1 MKQMTT
7 DPNLTSHTDAKSLK
21 LLKLD
26 QNKLLLAFSII
37 IFLVMSVLKPDTFP
51 TWLNI
56 SSMMLQI
63 SEVGILSIGMV
74 LSLLIGGIDLSVT
87 STAVFSATLAG
98 MTMIKIAPVYPNL
111 SIFLGLLVAVVCGI
125 LCGLLNG
132 LLIGKLGLPAILA
145 TLGTMTLFAG
155 ISMGITGGITING
168 LPDAFVSQGTGTLL
182 FIPIPFLLLL
192 FLSLVASI
200 VLNRTAW
207 GERIYLLGSN
217 PKASMF
223 SGIDNSKVTIF
234 VYMVIGFISSIAG
247 LVMMARTNSM
257 NTDYGSSYMLQTLLV
272 AVVGGIS
279 VSGGS
284 GKISGL
290 LLSLVLLQLISTS
303 LNMVLYFNPGANFLK
318 NFAWGALLIAIM
330 VLNYFIKR

>member
-1 MKQMTT
+1 MTT
-7 DPNLTSHTDAKSLK
+7 DPNLTSQTDAKGLK

-87 STAVFSATLAG
+87 STAVLSATLAG

-192 FLSLVASI
+192 FLSLIASI

-223 SGIDNSKVTIF
+223 SGINNSKVTIF
-234 VYMVIGFISSIAG
+234 VYIAIGFISSIAG

-318 NFAWGALLIAIM
+318 NFAWGTLLIAIM
-330 VLNYFIKR
+330 VLNYFIKRK